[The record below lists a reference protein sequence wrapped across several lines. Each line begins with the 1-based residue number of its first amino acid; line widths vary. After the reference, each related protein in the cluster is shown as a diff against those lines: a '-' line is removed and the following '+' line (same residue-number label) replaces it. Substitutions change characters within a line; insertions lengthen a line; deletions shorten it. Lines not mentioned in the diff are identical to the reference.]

1 MAKITRE
8 DALEYHRL
16 KGRPGK
22 IEVVPTKPMDTQR
35 DLSLAY
41 TPGVA
46 VPVLEIEKDPELA
59 YEYTSKGNLVAVV
72 SNGTAILGLGD
83 RGALAGKPVMEGK
96 GVLFKK
102 FADVDV
108 FDIEVN
114 SHDPDEIIK
123 VVAAISPTFG
133 GINLEDIKAPECFYI
148 EEELKKMLDIPV
160 FHDDQHGT
168 AIISSAGLAN
178 ALELVGKKHS
188 EIRIVISGA
197 GASAISCAELAIR
210 WGVKR
215 ENIMLCDSRGVVYK
229 GRTEGMNKYKERFL
243 VDTDARTLADALH
256 GADVFYGLS
265 VANVMTPDMVKSM
278 AKDPIVFAMA
288 NPDPEINPDLA
299 KAARKDVIIATG
311 RSDYMNQINNV
322 LGFPFIFRGA
332 LDVRARAINEEMKF
346 AASQALAAL
355 AKEDVPDS
363 VIRAY
368 GGSSIKFGREYII
381 PKPLD
386 PRVLLWEAPAVA
398 EMAMKTGVNR
408 KKIDI
413 DEYREQLAY
422 RQGKGEQIR
431 YFFQN
436 KARSSG
442 GRKRVVFAEGE
453 EQKIIRA
460 AYQIMEEG
468 IGTPILIGQT
478 EVIAAQIKNL
488 GLEYTPIVVDPATM
502 ENFGEYEN
510 AYYEM
515 RNRKGM
521 TRTDVG
527 KYVRDP
533 NVLGP
538 LMVKMGEADA
548 FVSGLTFDYP
558 EVIRPALQIHHT
570 AQGVSRAA
578 GVYIMIV
585 EDRVYLFTD
594 ATVNI
599 DPTAE
604 DLAEIATLAADFAV
618 KLELD
623 PRVAFLSFSNFGSTP
638 HPLSDKVRKAV
649 ALVKERRP
657 DLQVDGEMQADT
669 AVVPEIVDERYP
681 FSSVKDANVLVF
693 PSLESANIAYK
704 LLARLGKA
712 KAIGPILL
720 GVGAP
725 VHVLQTGDDVNAIV
739 QIAAVA
745 VMDAMGRKESGA
757 KKVKKEKK
765 ESKAKKVKKT
775 KK

>member
-1 MAKITRE
+1 MAAITRE

-16 KGRPGK
+16 KGKPGK
-22 IEVVPTKPMDTQR
+22 IAVVPTKPMDTQR

-178 ALELVGKKHS
+178 ALEIVGKKHS
-188 EIRIVISGA
+188 EIRVVISGA

-229 GRTEGMNKYKERFL
+229 GRTEGINKYKERFL
-243 VDTDARTLADALH
+243 VDTDARTLADAVR

-265 VANVMTPDMVKSM
+265 VANVMTPEMVKSM

-299 KAARKDVIIATG
+299 KEARKDVIIATG

-332 LDVRARAINEEMKF
+332 LDVRAKAINEDMKF
-346 AASQALAAL
+346 AASKALAAL
-355 AKEDVPDS
+355 TKEDVPDS
-363 VIRAY
+363 VLRAY
-368 GGSSIKFGREYII
+368 GLENLKFGREYII
-381 PKPLD
+381 PKALD
-386 PRVLLWEAPAVA
+386 PRVLLWESPAVA
-398 EMAMKTGVNR
+398 EMAMKTGVAR
-408 KKIDI
+408 KTIDI
-413 DEYREQLAY
+413 DEYREQLAF
-422 RQGKGEQIR
+422 RLGKGEQVR
-431 YFFQN
+431 YFIMN
-436 KARSSG
+436 KARASRG
-442 GRKRVVFAEGE
+442 EKRIAFAEGE
-453 EQKIIRA
+453 EQKVIRA
-460 AYQIMEEG
+460 AYQIAEEG
-468 IGTPILIGQT
+468 IGTPVLIGRKS
-478 EVIAAQIKNL
+478 VIDEQLKAL
-488 GLEYTPIVVDPATM
+488 SLEYKPQVVDPNDFAKIEKYTD
-502 ENFGEYEN
+502 
-510 AYYEM
+510 AYYEL
-515 RNRKGM
+515 RSRKGLSLHEA
-521 TRTDVG
+521 RKAV
-527 KYVRDP
+527 KDP
-533 NVLGP
+533 NVFAP
-538 LMVKMGEADA
+538 LMVKMGDAEAC
-548 FVSGLTFDYP
+548 VSGLTYDYP
-558 EVIRPALQIHHT
+558 AVIRPALNIHHT
-570 AQGVSRAA
+570 QKGTARAA
-578 GVYIMIV
+578 GVYIIIV
-585 EDRVYLFTD
+585 DDRVFLFTD

-599 DPTAE
+599 DPSAD
-604 DLAEIATLAADFAV
+604 DLAEIALLAADFATQ
-618 KLELD
+618 LEIE

-638 HPLSDKVRKAV
+638 HPLSDKVRVAV
-649 ALVKERRP
+649 KLTKERRP
-657 DLQVDGEMQADT
+657 DLVVDGEMQADT
-669 AVVPEIVDERYP
+669 AVVSNIIEERYP
-681 FSSVKDANVLVF
+681 FSAVKDANVLVF

-704 LLARLGKA
+704 LLARLGNA

-720 GVGAP
+720 GMGAP
-725 VHVLQTGDDVNAIV
+725 VHVLQTGDEVTNIV

-745 VMDAMGRKESGA
+745 VMDAMGREA
-757 KKVKKEKK
+757 KVEKK
-765 ESKAKKVKKT
+765 AKSKK
-775 KK
+775 

>member
-1 MAKITRE
+1 MAKFTRE

-16 KGRPGK
+16 KGKPGK
-22 IEVVPTKPMDTQR
+22 VAIIPTKPMDTQR

-41 TPGVA
+41 SPGVA
-46 VPVLEIEKDPELA
+46 EPVLEIEKNPEDA
-59 YEYTSKGNLVAVV
+59 YEYTSKGNLVGVV

-83 RGALAGKPVMEGK
+83 RGALASKPVMEGK

-102 FADVDV
+102 FADIDV

-178 ALELVGKKHS
+178 ALEIVGKKHE

-215 ENIMLCDSRGVVYK
+215 ENIMLCDSKGVVYK
-229 GRTEGMNKYKERFL
+229 GRKEGMNKYKERFL
-243 VDTDARTLADALH
+243 VDTDARTLSDALR

-278 AKDPIVFAMA
+278 AKDPIIFAMA
-288 NPDPEINPDLA
+288 NPDPEIRPELA
-299 KAARKDVIIATG
+299 KEARKDIIIATG
-311 RSDYMNQINNV
+311 RSDYANQVNNV

-332 LDVRARAINEEMKF
+332 LDVRARQINEEMKF
-346 AASQALAAL
+346 AASKALAAL

-368 GGSSIKFGREYII
+368 GGEPIKFGREYII
-381 PKPLD
+381 PTPLD

-398 EMAMKTGVNR
+398 EMAMKTGIAR
-408 KKIDI
+408 KPIDI
-413 DEYREQLAY
+413 DEYKEQLAY
-422 RQGKGEQIR
+422 RQGKGERIR

-442 GRKRVVFAEGE
+442 GKKRVAFAEGE

-460 AYQIMEEG
+460 AYQIQDEG
-468 IGTPILIGQT
+468 IATPVLIGRQS
-478 EVIAAQIKNL
+478 VIEEQLKQL
-488 GLEYTPIVVDPATM
+488 SFDYKPIIVDPNTFEKLDAYAKAL
-502 ENFGEYEN
+502 YEL
-510 AYYEM
+510 
-515 RNRKGM
+515 RQRKGM
-521 TRTDVG
+521 TIVDAA
-527 KYVRDP
+527 KNIRDT
-533 NVLGP
+533 NILGSM
-538 LMVKMGEADA
+538 MVKMGDADA

-570 AQGVSRAA
+570 APGLARAA

-585 EDRVYLFTD
+585 EDKVFLFTD

-604 DLAEIATLAADFAV
+604 DLADIAILAADYA
-618 KLELD
+618 KKIELD
-623 PRVAFLSFSNFGSTP
+623 PHVAFLSFSNFGSTP
-638 HPLSDKVRKAV
+638 HPLSTKVSKAV
-649 ALVKERRP
+649 QMVKSRRP
-657 DLQVDGEMQADT
+657 DLRVDGEMQADT
-669 AVVPEIVDERYP
+669 AVEPSIVEERYP
-681 FSSVKDANVLVF
+681 FSAVKDANVLVF

-704 LLARLGKA
+704 LLARLGNA

-725 VHVLQTGDDVNAIV
+725 VHVLQTGDDVNTIV
-739 QIAAVA
+739 QITSVA
-745 VMDAMGRKESGA
+745 VMDAMGR
-757 KKVKKEKK
+757 
-765 ESKAKKVKKT
+765 
-775 KK
+775 

>member
-16 KGRPGK
+16 KGKPGK
-22 IEVVPTKPMDTQR
+22 IAVVPTKPMDTQR

-59 YEYTSKGNLVAVV
+59 YEYTSKGNLVAVI

-108 FDIEVN
+108 FDIEVD

-123 VVAAISPTFG
+123 IVAAISPTFG

-178 ALELVGKKHS
+178 ALEIAGKKHS

-215 ENIMLCDSRGVVYK
+215 ENIMLCDSKGVVYK
-229 GRTEGMNKYKERFL
+229 GRTEGMNKYKERFV
-243 VDTDARTLADALH
+243 VDTDARTLADALR

-299 KAARKDVIIATG
+299 KEARKDVIIATG

-332 LDVRARAINEEMKF
+332 LDVRAKAINEEMKL

-355 AKEDVPDS
+355 TKEDVPDS
-363 VIRAY
+363 VLRAY
-368 GGSSIKFGREYII
+368 GLDSLKFGREYII

-398 EMAMKTGVNR
+398 EMAMKTGIAR
-408 KKIDI
+408 KPINM
-413 DEYREQLAY
+413 DEYREQLAI
-422 RQGKGEQIR
+422 RQGKGEQVR

-436 KARSSG
+436 KARASG
-442 GRKRVVFAEGE
+442 GTKRVAFAEGE
-453 EQKIIRA
+453 EPKVIRA
-460 AYQIMEEG
+460 AYQIKEEG
-468 IGTPILIGQT
+468 IATPILIGRP
-478 EVIAAQIKNL
+478 EVIQKRIQEL
-488 GLEYTPIVVDPATM
+488 GLACCPDVVDPS
-502 ENFGEYEN
+502 NFANHEQYSQ
-510 AYYEM
+510 AYHEL
-515 RNRKGM
+515 RGRKGVTLAIARM
-521 TRTDVG
+521 RVQQVNIFG
-527 KYVRDP
+527 SM
-533 NVLGP
+533 
-538 LMVKMGEADA
+538 MVKMGDADA
-548 FVSGLTFDYP
+548 FVSGLTYDYP
-558 EVIRPALQIHHT
+558 DVIRPALRIHHT
-570 AQGVSRAA
+570 APGAARAA

-585 EDRVYLFTD
+585 DDRVYLFTD

-604 DLAEIATLAADFAV
+604 DLSDIACLAADFA
-618 KLELD
+618 KQLEIE

-638 HPLSDKVRKAV
+638 HPLSEKVQKAV
-649 ALVKERRP
+649 ALTKTRRP
-657 DLQVDGEMQADT
+657 DMVVDGEMQADT
-669 AVVPEIVDERYP
+669 AVAPEIVDERYP
-681 FSSVKDANVLVF
+681 FSAVKDANVLVF

-704 LLARLGKA
+704 LLSRLGNA

-720 GVGAP
+720 GMGAP

-739 QIAAVA
+739 QIASVA
-745 VMDAMGRKESGA
+745 VMDAMGRAGNGKVA
-757 KKVKKEKK
+757 KK
-765 ESKAKKVKKT
+765 APAAT
-775 KK
+775 KKSKK

>member
-16 KGRPGK
+16 KGKPGK
-22 IEVVPTKPMDTQR
+22 VAIIPTKPMDTQR

-41 TPGVA
+41 SPGVA
-46 VPVLEIEKDPELA
+46 EPVLEIEKNPDDA
-59 YEYTSKGNLVAVV
+59 YEYTSKGNLVAVI

-83 RGALAGKPVMEGK
+83 RGALASKPVMEGK

-102 FADVDV
+102 FADIDV
-108 FDIEVN
+108 FDIELN

-148 EEELKKMLDIPV
+148 EEELKKMLNIPV

-178 ALELVGKKHS
+178 ALEIVGKKH
-188 EIRIVISGA
+188 EDIRLVISGA
-197 GASAISCAELAIR
+197 GASAISCAELAIS

-215 ENIMLCDSRGVVYK
+215 ENIMLCDSKGVVYK
-229 GRTEGMNKYKERFL
+229 GRKEGMNKYKERFL
-243 VDTDARTLADALH
+243 VETDARTLTDALR

-265 VANVMTPDMVKSM
+265 VANVMTPEMVKVM
-278 AKDPIVFAMA
+278 AKDPIIFAMA
-288 NPDPEINPDLA
+288 NPDPEIRPELA
-299 KAARKDVIIATG
+299 REARKDVIIATG
-311 RSDYMNQINNV
+311 RSDYVNQVNNV

-332 LDVRARAINEEMKF
+332 LDVRAKQINEEMKF
-346 AASQALAAL
+346 AASKALAAL

-368 GGSSIKFGREYII
+368 GGESIKFGREYII

-398 EMAMKTGVNR
+398 EMAMKTGMAR
-408 KKIDI
+408 KTIDI
-413 DEYREQLAY
+413 DEYKEQLAY
-422 RQGKGEQIR
+422 RQGKGERIR

-436 KARSSG
+436 KAISSG
-442 GRKRVVFAEGE
+442 GTKRVAFAEGE
-453 EQKIIRA
+453 EQKVIRA
-460 AYQIMEEG
+460 AYQIQEEG
-468 IGTPILIGQT
+468 IATPVLIGRAS
-478 EVIAAQIKNL
+478 VIEGHLKNL
-488 GLEYTPIVVDPATM
+488 GLEYKPQIVDPATFSKL
-502 ENFGEYEN
+502 EAYAKAFYEI
-510 AYYEM
+510 
-515 RNRKGM
+515 RQRKGVM
-521 TRTDVG
+521 ANDAV
-527 KYVRDP
+527 KKVQDP
-533 NVLGP
+533 NIFGS
-538 LMVKMGEADA
+538 LMVKMGDADA
-548 FVSGLTFDYP
+548 FVSGLTYDYP

-570 AQGVSRAA
+570 APGATRAA
-578 GVYIMIV
+578 GVYIMIFEEKV
-585 EDRVYLFTD
+585 FLFTD

-604 DLAEIATLAADFAV
+604 DLAEIATLAADYAV
-618 KLELD
+618 KLEID
-623 PRVAFLSFSNFGSTP
+623 PHVAFLSFSNFGSTP

-649 ALVKERRP
+649 ALVKARRP
-657 DLQVDGEMQADT
+657 DLRVDGEMQADT
-669 AVVPEIVDERYP
+669 AVVPEIAEERYP
-681 FSSVKDANVLVF
+681 FSAVKDANVLVF

-704 LLARLGKA
+704 LLARLGNA

-739 QIAAVA
+739 QIASVA
-745 VMDAMGRKESGA
+745 VMDAMGR
-757 KKVKKEKK
+757 
-765 ESKAKKVKKT
+765 
-775 KK
+775 

>member
-22 IEVVPTKPMDTQR
+22 VAIVPTKPMDTQR

-41 TPGVA
+41 SPGVA
-46 VPVLEIEKDPELA
+46 EPVLEIEKNPDDA
-59 YEYTSKGNLVAVV
+59 YEYTSKGNLVAVI

-102 FADVDV
+102 FADIDV
-108 FDIEVN
+108 FDIELN

-148 EEELKKMLDIPV
+148 EEELKKMLNIPV

-168 AIISSAGLAN
+168 AIISAAALAN
-178 ALELVGKKHS
+178 ALEIVGKRHD
-188 EIRIVISGA
+188 EISIVISGA
-197 GASAISCAELAIR
+197 GASAISCAELAIS

-215 ENIMLCDSRGVVYK
+215 EKIMLVDTKGVVYK
-229 GRTEGMNKYKERFL
+229 GRGVGMNKYKDRL
-243 VDTDARTLADALH
+243 AIDDNGRRTLADAVKD
-256 GADVFYGLS
+256 ADVFYGLS
-265 VANVMTPDMVKSM
+265 VANVLSPEMVKTM
-278 AKDPIVFAMA
+278 AADPIIFAMA
-288 NPDPEINPDLA
+288 NPDPEIKPELA
-299 KAARKDVIIATG
+299 KEARKDVIIATG
-311 RSDYMNQINNV
+311 RSDYANQVNNV
-322 LGFPFIFRGA
+322 LGFPFIFRCA
-332 LDVRARAINEEMKF
+332 LDVRAKQINEEMKF
-346 AASQALAAL
+346 AASKALAAL

-368 GGSSIKFGREYII
+368 GGEPIKFGREYII

-398 EMAMKTGVNR
+398 EMAMKTGMAR
-408 KKIDI
+408 KPIDI
-413 DEYREQLAY
+413 NEYREQLAY
-422 RQGKGEQIR
+422 RQGRGEQIR

-436 KARSSG
+436 HARASE
-442 GRKRVVFAEGE
+442 GRKRIVFAEGE

-460 AYQIMEEG
+460 AQQVKEEG
-468 IGTPILIGQT
+468 IATPVLIGRA
-478 EVIAAQIKNL
+478 EVIEDQLKSL
-488 GLEYTPIVVDPATM
+488 GSEFKPEIVDPNKIFKLEAYARA
-502 ENFGEYEN
+502 FYEL
-510 AYYEM
+510 
-515 RNRKGM
+515 RQRKGV
-521 TRTDVG
+521 TLSDA
-527 KYVRDP
+527 KKLVREP
-533 NVLGP
+533 NVLGSM
-538 LMVKMGEADA
+538 MVKMGDADA
-548 FVSGLTFDYP
+548 FISGLTYDYH

-570 AQGVSRAA
+570 DKGVARAA

-585 EDRVYLFTD
+585 DDKVYLFTD

-599 DPTAE
+599 EPSAE
-604 DLAEIATLAADFAV
+604 DLAEIACLAAEYA
-618 KLELD
+618 KKIEIE

-649 ALVKERRP
+649 QIVKEKCP
-657 DLQVDGEMQADT
+657 EFLYDGEMQADT
-669 AVVPEIVDERYP
+669 AVVPELIDERYP
-681 FSSVKDANVLVF
+681 FSAVKDANVLVF

-704 LLARLGKA
+704 LLARLGNA

-739 QIAAVA
+739 QIASVA
-745 VMDAMGRKESGA
+745 VMDAMGRKQ
-757 KKVKKEKK
+757 
-765 ESKAKKVKKT
+765 
-775 KK
+775 

>member
-1 MAKITRE
+1 MAKFTRE

-16 KGRPGK
+16 KGKPGK
-22 IEVVPTKPMDTQR
+22 VAIIPTKPMDTQR

-41 TPGVA
+41 SPGVA
-46 VPVLEIEKDPELA
+46 EPVLEIEKNPEDA
-59 YEYTSKGNLVAVV
+59 YEYTSKGNLVGVI

-102 FADVDV
+102 FADIDV

-178 ALELVGKKHS
+178 ALEVVGKKH
-188 EIRIVISGA
+188 EDIRLVISGA
-197 GASAISCAELAIR
+197 GASAISCAELAIS

-215 ENIMLCDSRGVVYK
+215 ECIMLVDTKGVVYK
-229 GRTEGMNKYKERFL
+229 GRTVGMNKYKEML
-243 VDTDARTLADALH
+243 AIEDKGHRTLADAVE

-265 VANVMTPDMVKSM
+265 VANVLTPEMVKSM
-278 AKDPIVFAMA
+278 AQDPIIFAMA
-288 NPDPEINPDLA
+288 NPDPEIKPELA
-299 KAARKDVIIATG
+299 REARKDVIIATG
-311 RSDYMNQINNV
+311 RSDYVNQVNNV

-346 AASQALAAL
+346 AASQALASL

-368 GGSSIKFGREYII
+368 GGESIKFGREYII

-398 EMAMKTGVNR
+398 EMAMKTGVAR
-408 KKIDI
+408 KPIDI
-413 DEYREQLAY
+413 DEYREQLTY
-422 RQGKGEQIR
+422 RQGKGEQVR

-442 GRKRVVFAEGE
+442 GTKRLAFAEGE
-453 EQKIIRA
+453 EQKVIRA
-460 AYQIMEEG
+460 AYQIKEEG
-468 IGTPILIGQT
+468 IATPVLIGRQG
-478 EVIAAQIKNL
+478 VIDEKVENL
-488 GLEYTPIVVDPATM
+488 GLDYKPLVVDPERYDRLET
-502 ENFGEYEN
+502 YVR
-510 AYYEM
+510 AYYEL
-515 RNRKGM
+515 RQRKGVNVA
-521 TRTDVG
+521 DVA
-527 KYVRDP
+527 KLVRDP
-533 NVLGP
+533 NIFGS
-538 LMVKMGEADA
+538 LMVKMGDADA
-548 FVSGLTFDYP
+548 FVSGLTYDYP
-558 EVIRPALQIHHT
+558 EVIRPSLQIHHT
-570 AQGVSRAA
+570 ARGATRAA

-599 DPTAE
+599 EPTAE
-604 DLAEIATLAADFAV
+604 DLVEIACLAADFARR
-618 KLELD
+618 LEID

-638 HPLSDKVRKAV
+638 LPLSDKVRRAVELTKA
-649 ALVKERRP
+649 RRP

-669 AVVPEIVDERYP
+669 AVVAEIIEDRYP
-681 FSSVKDANVLVF
+681 FSGVKDANVLVF

-712 KAIGPILL
+712 KPIGPILL
-720 GVGAP
+720 GMGAP

-739 QIAAVA
+739 QIASVA
-745 VMDAMGRKESGA
+745 VMDVMGREENS
-757 KKVKKEKK
+757 
-765 ESKAKKVKKT
+765 
-775 KK
+775 

>member
-1 MAKITRE
+1 MAKFTRE

-16 KGRPGK
+16 KGKPGK
-22 IEVVPTKPMDTQR
+22 VAIVPTKPMDTQR

-41 TPGVA
+41 SPGVA
-46 VPVLEIEKDPELA
+46 EPVLEVEKHPEDA

-83 RGALAGKPVMEGK
+83 RGALASKPVMEGK

-102 FADVDV
+102 FADIDV

-148 EEELKKMLDIPV
+148 EETLKGMLDIPV

-178 ALELVGKKHS
+178 ALEVVGKKH
-188 EIRIVISGA
+188 EDIRLVISGA
-197 GASAISCAELAIR
+197 GASAISCAELAIS

-215 ENIMLCDSRGVVYK
+215 ECIMLVDTKGVVYK
-229 GRTEGMNKYKERFL
+229 GRKEGMNKYKEQL
-243 VDTDARTLADALH
+243 AVEDKGHRTLADAVE

-265 VANVMTPDMVKSM
+265 VANVLTPEMVKSM
-278 AKDPIVFAMA
+278 AQDPIIFAMA
-288 NPDPEINPDLA
+288 NPDPEIKPELA
-299 KAARKDVIIATG
+299 HEARKDVIMATG
-311 RSDYMNQINNV
+311 RSDYPNQVNNV

-346 AASQALAAL
+346 AASKALAAL

-368 GGSSIKFGREYII
+368 GGESIRFGREYII

-398 EMAMKTGVNR
+398 EMGMKTGVAR
-408 KKIDI
+408 KMIDI
-413 DEYREQLAY
+413 EEYREQLAY
-422 RQGKGEQIR
+422 RQGRGEQVR

-442 GRKRVVFAEGE
+442 GTKRIAFAEGE

-460 AYQIMEEG
+460 SYQIKEEG
-468 IGTPILIGQT
+468 IATPVLIGRRS
-478 EVIAAQIKNL
+478 VIDEQLQNL
-488 GLEYTPIVVDPATM
+488 GLDYQPQVVDPARFDKL
-502 ENFGEYEN
+502 E
-510 AYYEM
+510 AYKSAFYEM
-515 RNRKGM
+515 RQRKGANLL
-521 TRTDVG
+521 DVA
-527 KYVRDP
+527 KLVCEP
-533 NVLGP
+533 NVFGS
-538 LMVKMGEADA
+538 LMVKMGDADA
-548 FVSGLTFDYP
+548 FISGLTYDYP
-558 EVIRPALQIHHT
+558 EVIRPSLQIHHT
-570 AQGVSRAA
+570 AKGATRAA

-585 EDRVYLFTD
+585 EDQVYLFTD

-599 DPTAE
+599 EPTAE
-604 DLAEIATLAADFAV
+604 DLAEIASLAADFA
-618 KLELD
+618 KRLEID

-638 HPLSDKVRKAV
+638 HPLSDKVRRAVELTKA
-649 ALVKERRP
+649 RRP
-657 DLQVDGEMQADT
+657 DLKVDGEMQADT
-669 AVVPEIVDERYP
+669 AVVADIIENRYP
-681 FSSVKDANVLVF
+681 FSAVKDANVLVF

-720 GVGAP
+720 GMGAP

-739 QIAAVA
+739 QIASVA
-745 VMDAMGRKESGA
+745 VMDVMGRE
-757 KKVKKEKK
+757 EK
-765 ESKAKKVKKT
+765 
-775 KK
+775 

>member
-1 MAKITRE
+1 MAKFTRE

-16 KGRPGK
+16 KGKPGK
-22 IEVVPTKPMDTQR
+22 VAIVPTKPMDTQR

-41 TPGVA
+41 SPGVA
-46 VPVLEIEKDPELA
+46 EPVLEIEKNPEDA

-83 RGALAGKPVMEGK
+83 RGALASKPVMEGK

-102 FADVDV
+102 FADIDV
-108 FDIEVN
+108 FDIELN

-178 ALELVGKKHS
+178 ALEIVGKRHD
-188 EIRIVISGA
+188 EIRLVISGA

-215 ENIMLCDSRGVVYK
+215 ENIMLVDSKGVVHS
-229 GRTEGMNKYKERFL
+229 GRTDLNKYKQRFIL
-243 VDTDARTLADALH
+243 DTDRRTLSDAVR

-265 VANVMTPDMVKSM
+265 VANVLTPDMVKSM
-278 AKDPIVFAMA
+278 AVDPIVFAMA
-288 NPDPEINPDLA
+288 NPDPEIRPELA
-299 KAARKDVIIATG
+299 KEARKDVIIATG
-311 RSDYMNQINNV
+311 RSDYANQVNNV

-332 LDVRARAINEEMKF
+332 LDVRAKAINEEMKF
-346 AASQALAAL
+346 AASKALAAL
-355 AKEDVPDS
+355 TKEDVPDS
-363 VIRAY
+363 VLRAY
-368 GGSSIKFGREYII
+368 GLDSMKFGRDYII
-381 PKPLD
+381 PAALD

-398 EMAMKTGVNR
+398 EMAMKTGVAR
-408 KKIDI
+408 KTIDI

-422 RQGKGEQIR
+422 RQGKGEQVR

-442 GRKRVVFAEGE
+442 GKKRVVFAEGE
-453 EQKIIRA
+453 EQKVIRA
-460 AYQIMEEG
+460 AHQIMEEG
-468 IGTPILIGQT
+468 IATPVLIGRTHKVEEQL
-478 EVIAAQIKNL
+478 KNL
-488 GLEYTPIVVDPATM
+488 SLDFKPEIVDFDKFGRFDEYIK
-502 ENFGEYEN
+502 
-510 AYYEM
+510 AYYEL
-515 RNRKGM
+515 RQRKGV
-521 TRTDVG
+521 TATNAEAL
-527 KYVRDP
+527 VRDP
-533 NVLGP
+533 NVFGL
-538 LMVKMGEADA
+538 LMVKEGDADA
-548 FVSGLTFDYP
+548 FVSGLTYDYP
-558 EVIRPALQIHHT
+558 DVIRPALQIHHT
-570 AQGVSRAA
+570 AKGTTHAA
-578 GVYIMIV
+578 GVYLMII

-604 DLAEIATLAADFAV
+604 QLSEIASLAADFA
-618 KLELD
+618 KQLEIE

-638 HPLSDKVRKAV
+638 HPLSDKVRRAV
-649 ALVKERRP
+649 ELTKSHRP

-669 AVVPEIVDERYP
+669 AVESLIMEERYP
-681 FSSVKDANVLVF
+681 FSKVKDANVLVF

-720 GVGAP
+720 GMGAP

-739 QIAAVA
+739 QIASVA
-745 VMDAMGRKESGA
+745 VMDAMGREGK
-757 KKVKKEKK
+757 
-765 ESKAKKVKKT
+765 
-775 KK
+775 

>member
-1 MAKITRE
+1 MAKFTRE

-16 KGRPGK
+16 KGKPGK
-22 IEVVPTKPMDTQR
+22 VAIVPTKPMDTQR

-41 TPGVA
+41 SPGVA
-46 VPVLEIEKDPELA
+46 EPVLEIEKNPADA
-59 YEYTSKGNLVAVV
+59 YEYTSKGNLVAVI

-83 RGALAGKPVMEGK
+83 RGALASKPVMEGK

-102 FADVDV
+102 FADIDV

-148 EEELKKMLDIPV
+148 EETLKGMLDIPV

-178 ALELVGKKHS
+178 ALEIVGKKHS
-188 EIRIVISGA
+188 EIRLVISGA
-197 GASAISCAELAIR
+197 GASAISCAELAIS

-215 ENIMLCDSRGVVYK
+215 ENIMLVDTKGVVYK
-229 GRTEGMNKYKERFL
+229 GRKEGMNKYKEL
-243 VDTDARTLADALH
+243 LAVEDKGHRTLADAVK

-265 VANVMTPDMVKSM
+265 VANVLSPEMVKSM
-278 AKDPIVFAMA
+278 AADPIIFAMA
-288 NPDPEINPDLA
+288 NPDPEIKPELA
-299 KAARKDVIIATG
+299 REARKDVIIATG
-311 RSDYMNQINNV
+311 RSDYVNQVNNV

-332 LDVRARAINEEMKF
+332 LDVRAKQINEEMKF
-346 AASQALAAL
+346 AASKALAAL

-368 GGSSIKFGREYII
+368 GGEPIKFGRDYII

-398 EMAMKTGVNR
+398 EMAMKTGMAR
-408 KKIDI
+408 KTIDI
-413 DEYREQLAY
+413 DEYREQLAF
-422 RQGKGEQIR
+422 RQGKGERIR

-442 GRKRVVFAEGE
+442 GKKRLAFAEGE

-460 AYQIMEEG
+460 AYQIQEEG
-468 IGTPILIGQT
+468 IATPILIGRKS
-478 EVIAAQIKNL
+478 VIEKELKALSFDYKPEI
-488 GLEYTPIVVDPATM
+488 IDPDAFDKI
-502 ENFGEYEN
+502 EAYAKGFYEL
-510 AYYEM
+510 
-515 RNRKGM
+515 RQRKGM
-521 TRTDVG
+521 MMSDAV
-527 KYVRDP
+527 KKMRDP
-533 NVLGP
+533 NILGSM
-538 LMVKMGEADA
+538 MVKMGDADA
-548 FVSGLTFDYP
+548 FVSGLTYDYP
-558 EVIRPALQIHHT
+558 EVIRPALQVHHT
-570 AQGVSRAA
+570 AAGVSRAA

-585 EDRVYLFTD
+585 EDKVFLFTD

-604 DLAEIATLAADFAV
+604 DLAEIAILAADYA
-618 KLELD
+618 KKIELD
-623 PRVAFLSFSNFGSTP
+623 PHVAFLSFSNFGSTP

-649 ALVKERRP
+649 GLVKSRRP
-657 DLQVDGEMQADT
+657 DLRVDGEMQADT
-669 AVVPEIVDERYP
+669 AVVPTISEERYP
-681 FSSVKDANVLVF
+681 FSAVKDANVLVF

-704 LLARLGKA
+704 LLARLGNA

-739 QIAAVA
+739 QIASVA
-745 VMDAMGRKESGA
+745 VMDAMGR
-757 KKVKKEKK
+757 
-765 ESKAKKVKKT
+765 
-775 KK
+775 

>member
-1 MAKITRE
+1 
-8 DALEYHRL
+8 
-16 KGRPGK
+16 
-22 IEVVPTKPMDTQR
+22 MDTQR

-41 TPGVA
+41 SPGA
-46 VPVLEIEKDPELA
+46 AEPVLEIEKNPQDA
-59 YEYTSKGNLVAVV
+59 YEFISKGNLVGVI
-72 SNGTAILGLGD
+72 SNGTASLGLGN
-83 RGALAGKPVMEGK
+83 RGALASKPVMEGK

-102 FADVDV
+102 FADIDV

-168 AIISSAGLAN
+168 AIISSAALAN
-178 ALELVGKKHS
+178 SLEIIGKKHD

-215 ENIMLCDSRGVVYK
+215 ENIMLCDSKGVVYK
-229 GRTEGMNKYKERFL
+229 GRKDGMNKYKERFL
-243 VDTDARTLADALH
+243 VETDARTLSDALR

-265 VANVMTPDMVKSM
+265 VANVLTPDMVKLM

-288 NPDPEINPDLA
+288 NPDPEIKPELA
-299 KAARKDVIIATG
+299 KEARKDVIIATG
-311 RSDYMNQINNV
+311 RSDYPNQVNNV

-332 LDVRARAINEEMKF
+332 LDVRAKAINEEMKF
-346 AASQALAAL
+346 AASRALAAL

-363 VIRAY
+363 VMRAY
-368 GGSSIKFGREYII
+368 GGESIKFGREYII
-381 PKPLD
+381 PTPLD

-398 EMAMKTGVNR
+398 ETAMKTGVAR
-408 KKIDI
+408 KQIDI

-422 RQGKGEQIR
+422 RQGKGERIR

-442 GRKRVVFAEGE
+442 GTKRVVFAEGE

-460 AYQIMEEG
+460 AYQIQEEG
-468 IGTPILIGQT
+468 IATPVLIGSKK
-478 EVIAAQIKNL
+478 VIGDQLKSL
-488 GLEYTPIVVDPATM
+488 GLEYEPEVVDPLAF
-502 ENFGEYEN
+502 EKIDAYGK
-510 AYYEM
+510 AYYELRQRM
-515 RNRKGM
+515 GIMMSDAQRR
-521 TRTDVG
+521 
-527 KYVRDP
+527 VRDP
-533 NVLGP
+533 NILGP
-538 LMVKMGEADA
+538 MMVKMGDADA
-548 FVSGLTFDYP
+548 FISGLIHDYP

-570 AQGVSRAA
+570 ALGATRAA

-585 EDRVYLFTD
+585 EDKVFLFTD

-604 DLAEIATLAADFAV
+604 DLAEIALLAADYAE
-618 KLELD
+618 KLEID
-623 PRVAFLSFSNFGSTP
+623 PHVAFLSFSNFGSTP

-649 ALVKERRP
+649 GLVKTRRP
-657 DLQVDGEMQADT
+657 DLRVDGEMQADT
-669 AVVPEIVDERYP
+669 AVVPEIVEERYP

-704 LLARLGKA
+704 LLSRLGNA

-720 GVGAP
+720 GMGAP

-739 QIAAVA
+739 QIASVA
-745 VMDAMGRKESGA
+745 VMDAMGRK
-757 KKVKKEKK
+757 
-765 ESKAKKVKKT
+765 
-775 KK
+775 